1 VADPSD
7 RMPETDSPE
16 PPREPGAPPR
26 GGGEATIP
34 TVPLHAGGR
43 GESQEMPAFGRYQ
56 IVAELGKGAMGVV
69 YKARDPLIER
79 TVAIK
84 TVNLSMDAGEAA
96 EYEARFYQEARAA
109 GGLNHPNI
117 VTIYDIGRSGSI
129 AFMAMEFLEGQEVR
143 ALLAPRKALP
153 VDQAVSIAAQAAEG
167 LACAHAR
174 GVIHRDIKP
183 SNLMVGRDGLVK
195 IMDFGIARMRSS
207 DVLTQTG
214 VVLGSPKYMSPE
226 QVTGKRADHRSDLFS
241 LGVVLYEMLTG
252 QAPFDGEN
260 MTAIMLQTLNFN
272 PDPPSSRNP
281 AVPAVLDFIV
291 AKMLAKKLDE
301 RYQEARELACD
312 LRECLNALQGQSAA
326 QITATRTIQSIPENV
341 ARELT
346 EQAGTEATP
355 RSRRSDVEEETPPTR
370 GLSKQ
375 FDSASAT
382 MRLAMITGVTG
393 EFGELQPAPGAPA
406 GDAQPYRLSE
416 TVPQPA
422 MMAPPGIV
430 PPLSR
435 RDKLVFAA
443 VIAATLVVAFLIVYL

>member
-1 VADPSD
+1 MADPAD
-7 RMPETDSPE
+7 HAPEARPAG
-16 PPREPGAPPR
+16 PGAAA
-26 GGGEATIP
+26 GGEATVP
-34 TVPLHAGGR
+34 TVPLHDGAR
-43 GESQEMPAFGRYQ
+43 PEARETASFGRYQ
-56 IVAELGKGAMGVV
+56 ILAELGKGAMGVV

-84 TVNLSMDAGEAA
+84 TVNLSLDAGDVA

-117 VTIYDIGRSGSI
+117 VTIHDIGRSGNL

-143 ALLAPRKALP
+143 AMLAPRKPLP
-153 VDQAVSIAAQAAEG
+153 VEQAVSIAAQAAEG
-167 LACAHAR
+167 LASAHSR

-183 SNLMVGRDGLVK
+183 SNLMVARDGLVK

-252 QAPFDGEN
+252 EAPFEGEN

-272 PDPPSSRNP
+272 PEPPSSLNP

-301 RYQEARELACD
+301 RYQEALELAND
-312 LRECLNALQGQSAA
+312 LRECLKLLHGQGAGQVS
-326 QITATRTIQSIPENV
+326 ATRTIRSIPETV
-341 ARELT
+341 AREL
-346 EQAGTEATP
+346 AGEGAAEPP
-355 RSRRSDVEEETPPTR
+355 RSRRSDGEEEAPLTR
-370 GLSKQ
+370 GLAKQ
-375 FDSASAT
+375 FDSLSAT
-382 MRLAMITGVTG
+382 MRLATVTGVTG
-393 EFGELQPAPGAPA
+393 EFRELRAIAPAAGAPA
-406 GDAQPYRLSE
+406 PADAQPYRLSE

-422 MMAPPGIV
+422 MMAPPAA
-430 PPLSR
+430 PLLSR
-435 RDKLVFAA
+435 RDRLVFAA
-443 VIAATLVVAFLIVYL
+443 VIAATLVLAFLIVYL